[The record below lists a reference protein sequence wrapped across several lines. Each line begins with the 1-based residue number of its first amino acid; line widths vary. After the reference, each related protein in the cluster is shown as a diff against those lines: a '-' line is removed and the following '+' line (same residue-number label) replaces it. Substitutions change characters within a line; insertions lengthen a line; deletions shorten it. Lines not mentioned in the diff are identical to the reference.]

1 MPLKF
6 VLGPSGSGKTYQ
18 LYKNVIAESKA
29 HPEENFIV
37 LVPEQFTM
45 QTQKDL
51 VTMHDRHAIMNIDAY
66 LKRQE
71 PVHFRCWM
79 MRGKI

>member
-29 HPEENFIV
+29 HPEENCSGSGAV
-37 LVPEQFTM
+37 YNADTERSGSYASETRN
-45 QTQKDL
+45 
-51 VTMHDRHAIMNIDAY
+51 HEY
-66 LKRQE
+66 
-71 PVHFRCWM
+71 
-79 MRGKI
+79 

>member
-37 LVPEQFTM
+37 LVPE
-45 QTQKDL
+45 
-51 VTMHDRHAIMNIDAY
+51 
-66 LKRQE
+66 
-71 PVHFRCWM
+71 
-79 MRGKI
+79 